1 MTTEEAR
8 HYMRAINSIDAE
20 VRKAVKCPVNADQHP
35 QVFQRLLKQYRATV
49 EELCRKDVLINQ
61 ANNTHTLLWTAH
73 NLVNGFCRK
82 GLAKLRSDP
91 AKPVETRKFIKGYL
105 EFLKDSQKWYRAFI
119 NLLTKTHGWMPGLE
133 QITGDTSQV
142 VPHPNPDAYRHS
154 AALCYHALIS
164 LGDLCRWRAA
174 EKLDKEPTWAHAVGY
189 YDLAAALNPAN
200 GAAFHQRAFVEMS
213 QKDHFRAIYYF
224 YRSIVVEERFPNAV
238 NNLATEMKSLRKKWG
253 SDELSLKTN
262 SKDGNGKRK
271 ALVMWYI
278 RLQSLCYSGEEIPGH
293 AELEATVISHIE
305 GVTKVPDSAGLI
317 QKVVLANMAAERTTL
332 HRLEDAQAMDSE
344 AVIAAYNN
352 YHSLSLK
359 TLILLLRV
367 FEKEIGVAKAAGRRN
382 DVGKQPSLE
391 DKITPTMRN
400 ILPALRVYQHN
411 LLSNHQFARPDDS
424 RSPGSLIAT
433 QLWTTLAGACSAAA
447 AAFPVAQ
454 LSEAPYMLEEDVE
467 VTAFSPVVSDATRL
481 VWQSDDGSAKRRFN
495 DRGIQRLSTN
505 LEMLAR
511 IRDLQVA
518 ALQLSVLEDTP
529 IRFDKGQFFTNA
541 DDPPPGMAN
550 AAEGHTQAVAMAKLP
565 PKTTTST
572 TSRQHNNCSI
582 HSSDQR
588 LLPQAESDINGGKPH
603 RAKAHQLQSPVHMSA
618 TRPPAVND
626 NPEDSDELDCQDLQA
641 SRMVDDLVGPDD
653 SPVTM
658 SRPVSGLDIRPQQR
672 TPSVPSSFA
681 PTPPTNLVG
690 SRVDRLQNGSLFGQ
704 QGQNYSPGMHSPLLY
719 GNGGPW
725 DPAMNAR
732 SKSIG
737 TPPNGQAR

>member
-1 MTTEEAR
+1 MTTVEAR
-8 HYMRAINSIDAE
+8 HYIRAINSIDAE
-20 VRKAVKCPVNADQHP
+20 VREAVKSPANADQHP
-35 QVFQRLLKQYRATV
+35 QIFQRLLRQYRTTV
-49 EELCRKDVLINQ
+49 EELCGKDVLINQ
-61 ANNTHTLLWTAH
+61 ANSTHTLLWTAH
-73 NLVNGFCRK
+73 NLINAFCRK

-105 EFLKDSQKWYRAFI
+105 EFLKDSRKWYRTFI
-119 NLLTKTHGWMPGLE
+119 NLLTKTYGWMPGLE
-133 QITGDTSQV
+133 QITGDTSHV
-142 VPHPNPDAYRHS
+142 TPHPNPAAYQHS

-174 EKLDKEPTWAHAVGY
+174 ERLDKEPTWAHAVGY

-224 YRSIVVEERFPNAV
+224 YRSIVVEERYPNAI

-317 QKVVLANMAAERTTL
+317 QKVILANMAAERTTL
-332 HRLEDAQAMDSE
+332 HRLEDAQADESE
-344 AVIAAYNN
+344 AIIAAYNN
-352 YHSLSLK
+352 YHNLNLK
-359 TLILLLRV
+359 TLILLLRI
-367 FEKEIGVAKAAGRRN
+367 FEKEIEVATAAGRRSG
-382 DVGKQPSLE
+382 VGKQHSLE
-391 DKITPTMRN
+391 DKITPTMHN
-400 ILPALRVYQHN
+400 VLPALRLYQHN
-411 LLSNHQFARPDDS
+411 LLSNYQFTRPDES
-424 RSPGSLIAT
+424 GSPGSLIAA
-433 QLWTTLAGACSAAA
+433 QLWNTLAGACSAAA
-447 AAFPVAQ
+447 TAFPVAQ
-454 LSEAPYMLEEDVE
+454 LMEAPYMLEEDVE
-467 VTAFSPVVSDATRL
+467 VTAFSPAISDATRT
-481 VWQSDDGSAKRRFN
+481 VWHGDDGSAKRRFN
-495 DRGIQRLSTN
+495 DRGVQRLSTT

-518 ALQLSVLEDTP
+518 ALHLSVLEDTP
-529 IRFDKGQFFTNA
+529 IRFDKGQFSTDAA
-541 DDPPPGMAN
+541 DPSPNQANTAEAQTQSVTMAKPPPK
-550 AAEGHTQAVAMAKLP
+550 AAMSNTPG
-565 PKTTTST
+565 
-572 TSRQHNNCSI
+572 QHNRRSTP
-582 HSSDQR
+582 SLDQK
-588 LLPQAESDINGGKPH
+588 LHQAGPDINGGPSH
-603 RAKAHQLQSPVHMSA
+603 RARARQLQSPVQMSA
-618 TRPPAVND
+618 TRPPALND
-626 NPEDSDELDCQDLQA
+626 NLEDSDELDCQDLQA

-681 PTPPTNLVG
+681 PTPPTNRIG